1 MHDSIIKVAI
11 VDDHAIV
18 RSGLRQYL
26 ADHVDLRVVGEAGT
40 ATEALALVDTIDV
53 DVLLLD
59 LAMPGQN
66 GTDAIPALR
75 ARAPGTGILV
85 LSGYPAEL
93 YAAHLLRIGANG
105 YLNKDCQ
112 PGEIV
117 EAIRVVARGRSYL
130 PAHLARLAPQAIQT
144 RAGEGPAHSKLS
156 EREFGVLLRLA
167 RGGTAGQIAQ
177 DMAVSVKTVSTY
189 RARVFQK
196 MGLGSNTDLTYYALK
211 NGLIE

>member
-18 RSGLRQYL
+18 RSGLRQFL

-40 ATEALALVDTIDV
+40 APEALALVGQMPI

-75 ARAPGTGILV
+75 ARSPATGILV

-93 YAAHLLRIGANG
+93 YASHLLRLGANG

-130 PAHLARLAPQAIQT
+130 PSHLAHLAPIQT
-144 RAGEGPAHSKLS
+144 RAGTGPAHGKLS
-156 EREFGVLLRLA
+156 EREFEVLLRLA
-167 RGGTAGQIAQ
+167 RGNTAGQIAQ

-196 MGLGSNTDLTYYALK
+196 MGLASNTDLTYYAIK